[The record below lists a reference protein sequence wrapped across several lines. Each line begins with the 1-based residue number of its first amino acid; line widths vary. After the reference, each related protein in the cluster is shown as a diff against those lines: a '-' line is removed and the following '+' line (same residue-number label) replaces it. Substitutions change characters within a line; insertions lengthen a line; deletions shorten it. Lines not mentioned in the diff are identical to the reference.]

1 VQSGFIAS
9 TSAGFAVTI
18 RILHVLDH
26 LQPSAA
32 LSRLSLLVRRQDT
45 ANEAT
50 RHATVVSLERING
63 RPECVAAATQLKAA
77 GVEVESV
84 SQATGWDPLAPVRLR
99 RLIGRLQPDLVHVWQ
114 PNALAWARMAA
125 AGRPLLASVDQ
136 WPGRYDRWL
145 LSLMRSSVRH
155 AARAI
160 VPNEPV
166 AAQVRKH
173 LSVSD
178 EQLAIV
184 APGVEPPDATQQ
196 TVVSREALFAAAQL
210 PADARVI
217 ASGGRL
223 VPGRR
228 IRDAIWNIDILSL
241 LFPNAYLVI
250 LGDGPQKRR
259 LQAFNRALR
268 GWAYTRFLSWQNPA
282 DWWPH
287 VELVFHF
294 DDEPGISQTLLEAMA
309 AGKPVAISNTASHRA
324 FLDNGVHAHYA
335 AVDDRTALAKCGRRM
350 LIDPAG
356 TSAIAAAGR
365 ARVLERFGATAFV
378 DAHRKLYQ
386 EVAAGTRQL
395 SAARSA

>member
-1 VQSGFIAS
+1 MQSGIFAP
-9 TSAGFAVTI
+9 TSAGFAVNI

-32 LSRLSLLVRRQDT
+32 LSRLLLLAQRQET
-45 ANEAT
+45 AEGAVC
-50 RHATVVSLERING
+50 HATVASLTRING
-63 RPECVAAATQLKAA
+63 RPECLAAAQRLKSA
-77 GVEVESV
+77 GMEVEAL
-84 SQATGWDPLAPVRLR
+84 SQAAGWDPLAPVRLR
-99 RLIGRLQPDLVHVWQ
+99 RLIGRLQPDVVHVWQ
-114 PNALAWARMAA
+114 PAALAWSRMAVG
-125 AGRPLLASVDQ
+125 GRPLLASVDQ

-145 LSLMRSSVRH
+145 LSLMRASIRQ
-155 AARAI
+155 AAGVI
-160 VPNEPV
+160 VPNEAV

-173 LSVSD
+173 LDASH
-178 EQLAIV
+178 EQLAII
-184 APGVEPPDATQQ
+184 APGVEPPDPTQQ
-196 TVVSREALFAAAQL
+196 TMVSREALFAAAQL

-217 ASGGRL
+217 AAGGRL

-228 IRDAIWNIDILSL
+228 VRDAIWNIDILSL

-268 GWAYTRFLSWQNPA
+268 GWANTRFVSWQNLA

-309 AGKPVAISNTASHRA
+309 AGKPVAVSNTASHRA
-324 FLDNGVHAHYA
+324 FLDDGVHAHYA
-335 AVDDRTALAKCGRRM
+335 AVDDRTALAKCGWRM
-350 LIDPAG
+350 LLDPAA

-365 ARVLERFGATAFV
+365 ARVLERFGAAAFIE
-378 DAHRKLYQ
+378 AHRELYQ
-386 EVAAGTRQL
+386 ATAAGARRP
-395 SAARSA
+395 AAVRSA